1 MRTAGV
7 VFAAGASQRMAGTN
21 KMLLT
26 LDGQPLVRRAA
37 QCALDAGL
45 SPVVVVVGFEEHR
58 VRAALAGLDVLFA
71 FNPAYEGPMSG
82 SMHAALGILP
92 EDADGVVVLLG
103 DMVRVTPGMVRAIA
117 DTGASSAAPI
127 VVSRYGDV
135 NAPPILFK
143 RSVFAELLAWTGEGC
158 GKPVVRDHAHEAA
171 YCDWPVERL
180 ADIDTGEDWKRVAG

>member
-7 VFAAGASQRMAGTN
+7 VFAAGASRRMAGTN
-21 KMLLT
+21 KMLLA

-45 SPVVVVVGFEEHR
+45 SPVVVVVGFEEPR
-58 VRAALAGLDVLFA
+58 VRDALAGLNVTFA
-71 FNPAYEGPMSG
+71 VNPAYEGPMSG
-82 SMHAALGILP
+82 SMHAALGVLSD
-92 EDADGVVVLLG
+92 DADGVVVVLG
-103 DMVRVTPGMVRAIA
+103 DMVHVTADMVRAVA
-117 DTGASSAAPI
+117 DTGAASSAPI

-143 RSVFAELLAWTGEGC
+143 RSVFRELLAWTGEGC

-180 ADIDTGEDWKRVAG
+180 ADVDTDEDWTRIAK